1 MMHQGTL
8 LLATWVLSRL
18 APEAEREPIVGDLME
33 EYALRAN
40 RISSTAALKWYLQQV
55 YASAPSL
62 LWARIRR
69 TPWFSTI
76 GVAFLA
82 YIGVGVVD
90 FGVKWFIPNWTPEGG
105 FAPNPL
111 GLIVTFPM
119 IVLIGYFAARFRP
132 GAAILLG
139 LITLAVITWM
149 TWGTN
154 ESMPLWFRL
163 GYFVVGPV
171 GAFLGGALHSLH
183 KDRSAR
189 R

>member
-8 LLATWVLSRL
+8 LLATWILARL

-33 EYALRAN
+33 EYALRA
-40 RISSTAALKWYLQQV
+40 RASSASAALKWYLQQV

-62 LWARIRR
+62 LWDRLRR
-69 TPWFSTI
+69 AAVFSTI
-76 GVAFLA
+76 GVALLA
-82 YIGVGVVD
+82 YIVLGVVE
-90 FGVKWFIPNWTPEGG
+90 FAVKWFIPNWTPEGG

-111 GLIVTFPM
+111 GLIVMFPM

-132 GAAILLG
+132 GAATLLG
-139 LITLAVITWM
+139 LIMLAVVTWM
-149 TWGTN
+149 MWGTN
-154 ESMPLWFRL
+154 ETMPLWFRL

-171 GAFLGGALHSLH
+171 AAFLGGALRSHQ
-183 KDRSAR
+183 KGRSAR